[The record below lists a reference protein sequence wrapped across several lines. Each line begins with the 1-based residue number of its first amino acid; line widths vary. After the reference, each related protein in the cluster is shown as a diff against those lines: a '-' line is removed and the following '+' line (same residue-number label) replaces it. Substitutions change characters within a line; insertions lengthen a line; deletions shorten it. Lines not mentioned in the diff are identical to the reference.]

1 MVDSTAG
8 KWVKFIDV
16 FLSQI
21 FIKKSFIWRDGDL
34 VRKATYVYLST
45 GALRYVVVPVPLVLL
60 CATENRNLSNQSNE
74 SIDDTDR

>member
-45 GALRYVVVPVPLVLL
+45 GALRYVVVPGTGTRTFGFVV
-60 CATENRNLSNQSNE
+60 CNGE
-74 SIDDTDR
+74 SKPFKPVE